1 MKKIEIIDCCN
12 RNHKISMMISD
23 FRMDFADDVYC
34 ALEIQEG
41 LSDKQI
47 KKLNDFRKS
56 CHGPIV
62 VDGWYFSDNDAE
74 YLGSKNFDWT
84 CYNFYKADGFVFV
97 HYSTRVQGE
106 RDFLF
111 KYALENYNGKG
122 NAIED
127 FNLWRSI
134 GQRSFEVVWHGSKIY

>member
-23 FRMDFADDVYC
+23 FRLDFADDVYC

-56 CHGPIV
+56 CPGPIM
-62 VDGWYFSDNDAE
+62 VDGLYFSDNDAE
-74 YLGSKNFDWT
+74 YLGSKDFYWT
-84 CYNFYKADGFVFV
+84 CYNFYK
-97 HYSTRVQGE
+97 YSKRP
-106 RDFLF
+106 R
-111 KYALENYNGKG
+111 
-122 NAIED
+122 
-127 FNLWRSI
+127 
-134 GQRSFEVVWHGSKIY
+134 